1 MRAESFLLEPL
12 SPFRL
17 DLTVWVLRR
26 RPDNVVDRWDGHT
39 YRRVV
44 SLPSGPVEFAVTQ
57 VGPPESP
64 QLCVSV
70 KNHPSL
76 SKLRSAVTV
85 VLERLLG
92 LRIDLTRFYR
102 FAARQRHLS
111 QLARRFRGVKPP
123 RFTTVFE
130 SVINAIASQQVSR
143 TLGIRLLNRLAASY
157 GAAVRADG
165 EAAYALP
172 RPEELAG
179 LRPADLRRV
188 RFSRQKGRAMVEL
201 AKSINEGGLD
211 LEALAG
217 LPNANALDRL
227 QALPGVG
234 SWTAEYVMLR
244 GLGRTHIFPGGADGV
259 RTNLQ
264 RYLHQTNPLSE
275 RTARLTLEHWQ
286 LYGGLIYFHLLLDRL
301 SEEGFLP
308 PEEAPSQT
316 GAGNHADTRKNEH
329 KKASR

>member
-1 MRAESFLLEPL
+1 MRTESFLLEPL

-44 SLPSGPVEFAVTQ
+44 PWPSGPVEFGVTQ
-57 VGPPESP
+57 IGSPESP
-64 QLCVSV
+64 QLRVSV
-70 KNHPSL
+70 KNHPPH

-102 FAARQRHLS
+102 FAARQKHLG
-111 QLARRFRGVKPP
+111 QLARRFRGLKPP

-143 TLGIRLLNRLAASY
+143 ILGIRLLNRLAANY

-188 RFSRQKGRAMVEL
+188 GFSRQKGRAMVAL
-201 AKSINEGGLD
+201 AKSINEGGLN
-211 LEALAG
+211 LEALAE
-217 LPNANALDRL
+217 LPDANALDRL
-227 QALPGVG
+227 QALRGVG

-259 RTNLQ
+259 RANLQ

-275 RTARLTLEHWQ
+275 RTARLTLEQWH

-301 SEEGFLP
+301 SEEGFLL

-316 GAGNHADTRKNEH
+316 GVGKHADTRKNEH